1 MRKGPDMSKLNTS
14 LDAIL
19 QKHLAIHLSDLKI
32 SAGIIYVGDLSSRV
46 SVSRIAD
53 CCMCARVPTAT
64 TKSHTSA
71 VTGNAAAAAY
81 DDDNGRQMSTSLEF
95 CLTISYLVLPIE
107 GAEFVLTSCVYL
119 WCI

>member
-1 MRKGPDMSKLNTS
+1 
-14 LDAIL
+14 
-19 QKHLAIHLSDLKI
+19 
-32 SAGIIYVGDLSSRV
+32 
-46 SVSRIAD
+46 
-53 CCMCARVPTAT
+53 MCARVPTAAA
-64 TKSHTSA
+64 SHTSA
-71 VTGNAAAAAY
+71 VTGNAAAAY